1 MTMPPFTFPTELPL
15 TPSVRRILERLESDG
30 ATPQQLAERA
40 RLVLELAAGGSNPE
54 VAARLGL
61 HPTSV
66 RTWRKRWMDQHD
78 SLVAFEQDPR
88 ELKARVIK
96 LLRDEPRPGGPKTF
110 TEEQVT
116 AIMALACEPPE
127 KAGVPI
133 SHWSAPALAEEAMRR
148 GIVENISH
156 DSVSR
161 FLKSGRPQA
170 AQGAPL
176 AHSQKARRPR
186 GIR

>member
-1 MTMPPFTFPTELPL
+1 MPPFTFPTELPL
-15 TPSVRRILERLESDG
+15 QPSVRSILERLESDG
-30 ATPQQLAERA
+30 STPQQLAERA
-40 RLVLELAAGGSNPE
+40 RLTLELGAGGSNPE

-66 RTWRKRWMDQHD
+66 RNWRKRWMEQQD

-88 ELKARVIK
+88 ELKARVIT
-96 LLRDEPRPGGPKTF
+96 LLRDEPRSGGPKTF
-110 TEEQVT
+110 TNEQVA

-133 SHWSAPALAEEAMRR
+133 THWSAPALAEEAVRR

-170 AQGAPL
+170 AQGPPL
-176 AHSQKARRPR
+176 AHPEKARRPR
-186 GIR
+186 GVR